1 MEQKSLTTILAEKL
15 GLDPAQNTDTRYQKL
30 DVLLKVTSNDDLT
43 RFINK
48 NLPPVRTNDKQEL
61 LTHFQK
67 YLRTHFTEEIL
78 KYYERPFINRA
89 AQIDHCKIRIS
100 FYKETLQKQRHNN
113 SYEYFHVILEELSL
127 IEKSISRAK
136 SDDTAE
142 VPPQSQVTA
151 TTTRRTAIPPPERLQ
166 TPIEQTVF
174 GLNFDFIGKLYDNL
188 LIEGFVNESS
198 TKEIFLQHF
207 FVDTV
212 PETRIILH
220 GRSQSDI
227 GYLIDSLREFFKGD
241 YQHDS
246 TLFNTFWAER
256 FMFQTNGDAQIPK
269 IKDKTGISRIVS
281 SAKRDDRKSTKERII
296 NQIVENLKAVPQ

>member
-30 DVLLKVTSNDDLT
+30 DTLLKVISDDDLI

-48 NLPPVRTNDKQEL
+48 NIPAVRTTDKQKL

-78 KYYERPFINRA
+78 KYYEKSFTNRA
-89 AQIDHCKIRIS
+89 AQIDHCKTRIS
-100 FYKETLQKQRHNN
+100 VYKETLQKQQHN
-113 SYEYFHVILEELSL
+113 STCYEYFQIIFDELSFIEDL
-127 IEKSISRAK
+127 ISTTKSNNIPE
-136 SDDTAE
+136 TT
-142 VPPQSQVTA
+142 PQTHGTA
-151 TTTRRTAIPPPERLQ
+151 TTRTAVFRHEHLQ
-166 TPIEQTVF
+166 PLVEPTVF
-174 GLNFDFIGKLYDNL
+174 GLMSFKFIVQLYENL
-188 LIEGFVNESS
+188 KAEKFIDESS
-198 TKEIFLQHF
+198 TKEMFLQHF

-212 PETRIILH
+212 PETRIVLH

-227 GYLIDSLREFFKGD
+227 GYLIDSLREFFKEE

-256 FMFQTNGDAQIPK
+256 FMFQTNGDTQIPK
-269 IKDKTGISRIVS
+269 IKDKNGISRIIS
-281 SAKRDDRKSTKERII
+281 SAKTGDRKSTKEYII
-296 NQIVENLKAVPQ
+296 NQIVENLKTVPQ

>member
-30 DVLLKVTSNDDLT
+30 DKLLKVISDDDLT

-48 NLPPVRTNDKQEL
+48 NLPATRAKDKQEL

-78 KYYERPFINRA
+78 KYYDQSFTNRA
-89 AQIDHCKIRIS
+89 AQIDHCKTRIS
-100 FYKETLQKQRHNN
+100 VYKETLQKQQH
-113 SYEYFHVILEELSL
+113 SDTCYEYFHVILEELSL
-127 IEKSISRAK
+127 IEKIISRVK
-136 SDDTAE
+136 SNNIPET
-142 VPPQSQVTA
+142 PQTQGTA
-151 TTTRRTAIPPPERLQ
+151 TTRTAVSRHERLQ
-166 TPIEQTVF
+166 PLVKQTVF

-188 LIEGFVNESS
+188 LIEGFVHESS
-198 TKEIFLQHF
+198 TQEMFLQHF

-212 PETRIILH
+212 PETRIVLH

-227 GYLIDSLREFFKGD
+227 GYLIDSLREFFKED
-241 YQHDS
+241 YQDK

-256 FMFQTNGDAQIPK
+256 FEFQTNGDARTPK
-269 IKDKTGISRIVS
+269 VKDKNGISRMISEVKVGNRK
-281 SAKRDDRKSTKERII
+281 SAKECII
-296 NQIVENLKAVPQ
+296 NQIVENLKTVPQ